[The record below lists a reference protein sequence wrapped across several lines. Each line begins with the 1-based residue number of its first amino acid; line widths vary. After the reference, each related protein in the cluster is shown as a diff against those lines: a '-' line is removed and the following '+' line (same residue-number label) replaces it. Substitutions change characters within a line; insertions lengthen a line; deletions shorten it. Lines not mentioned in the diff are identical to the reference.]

1 MRTYLDCFPCVLR
14 QTLEAAREATDDE
27 AKQREL
33 LNRVMELL
41 ISLRLEVSPPEIGQ
55 VVHRLIRERT
65 GVRDPYAEKKRHYNE
80 RATALLPRVRELIE
94 NSEDPLRTA
103 VRLAIAGNVI
113 DFGVQSSGFDLEGEI
128 ERALETPFG
137 IDHYDRF
144 VEDVRKAGTLVYL
157 GDNAGEI
164 AFDRLLVEVLQRLSP
179 AEITFVVRGEPVLND
194 ATLEDARAVGLTEV
208 VRVLDNGSDAPA
220 TVLSEVRPDVRRLIE
235 NADVVIAK
243 GQGNYETLSTA
254 PLNIYFLF
262 KVKCPVIGRDAG
274 VDVGKYVL
282 ASARVLQ
289 EKKGETA

>member
-14 QTLEAAREATDDE
+14 QTLEASREATDDE

-41 ISLRLEVSPPEIGQ
+41 IGLRLEVSPPEIGQ
-55 VVHRLIRERT
+55 VVHRLIREKT

-80 RATALLPRVRELIE
+80 RALAYLPKLRELVKR
-94 NSEDPLRTA
+94 SEDPLRTA

-113 DFGVQSSGFDLEGEI
+113 DFGAQIDGFDLDGEI

-137 IDHYDRF
+137 IDHYERF
-144 VEDVRKAGTLVYL
+144 REDLQVAREVVYL

-164 AFDRLLVEVLQRLSP
+164 AFDRLLLEVLHRDFP
-179 AEITFVVRGEPVLND
+179 ARVTFVVRGEPVLND
-194 ATLEDARAVGLTEV
+194 ATLEDARQVALTEV
-208 VRVLDNGSDAPA
+208 VEVVDNGSDAPA
-220 TVLSEVRPDVRRLIE
+220 TVLSEVRPEVRDMIE
-235 NADVVIAK
+235 RADLVIAK
-243 GQGNYETLSTA
+243 GQGNYETLSTV

-289 EKKGETA
+289 QQRENA

>member
-41 ISLRLEVSPPEIGQ
+41 STLHLEVSPPEIGQ
-55 VVHRLIRERT
+55 KVHRLIRQET

-80 RATALLPRVRELIE
+80 RAVAYLPRLRKLVEQ
-94 NSEDPLRTA
+94 SDDPLRTA

-113 DFGVQSSGFDLEGEI
+113 DFGAQLDGFDLDGEI

-137 IDHYDRF
+137 IDHYERF
-144 VEDVRKAGTLVYL
+144 RRDLQAADEVVYL

-164 AFDRLLVEVLQRLSP
+164 AFDRLLLEVLQRNFR
-179 AEITFVVRGEPVLND
+179 ARVTFVVRGEPVLND
-194 ATLEDARAVGLTEV
+194 ATIEDAKQVGLTELVEV
-208 VRVLDNGSDAPA
+208 VDNGSDAPA
-220 TVLSEVRPDVRRLIE
+220 TVLSEVKPEVREKIE
-235 NADVVIAK
+235 QADLVIAK
-243 GQGNYETLSTA
+243 GQGNYETLSTV

-274 VDVGKYVL
+274 VEVGRYVL
-282 ASARVLQ
+282 ASARILQ
-289 EKKGETA
+289 DQKRK

>member
-144 VEDVRKAGTLVYL
+144 VEDVRKAGALVYL

-208 VRVLDNGSDAPA
+208 VRVVDNGSDAPA

>member
-65 GVRDPYAEKKRHYNE
+65 DVRDPYAEKKRHYNE

-128 ERALETPFG
+128 ERAIETPFG
-137 IDHYDRF
+137 IDDYNRF

-194 ATLEDARAVGLTEV
+194 ATLEDARGVGLTEV
-208 VRVLDNGSDAPA
+208 VRVVDNGSDAPA

-289 EKKGETA
+289 EKKGGTA